1 MSKDIEKGIGDKLLD
16 NGLPKLLDA
25 IDMKASVDKLIP
37 YTEKLFPKEKLNIKK
52 SMWKKN
58 VSKRVAYNHHIN
70 CITLNEFLSSVAA
83 QYVIRCFKSDYINEV
98 QTKRLKKHFLKVL
111 QHHIGLHNEWWEYK
125 TKGIKS
131 RRIKIHLI
139 EESKNE

>member
-1 MSKDIEKGIGDKLLD
+1 MSKDIEKVIGDKLLD

-37 YTEKLFPKEKLNIKK
+37 YTEKLFPKEKLNIK
-52 SMWKKN
+52 MFEWKKN

-83 QYVIRCFKSDYINEV
+83 QYVMRCFKFNYINEF
-98 QTKRLKKHFLKVL
+98 QTMRLKKHFLKVL
-111 QHHIGLHNEWWEYK
+111 RHHIKLHNEFMDYK

-131 RRIKIHLI
+131 MGIKKHLI